1 MTPEITYE
9 MLDYV
14 ISLREGIMDAW
25 DGAIVAMKSSGKSK
39 FVMFLHTLVNFLKI
53 MLTWDS
59 TTIGA
64 VRSINF

>member
-1 MTPEITYE
+1 VAQVLQQAASIPMTPDITYE

-39 FVMFLHTLVNFLKI
+39 FAMFLHYAREFPQVNAD
-53 MLTWDS
+53 M
-59 TTIGA
+59 
-64 VRSINF
+64 R